1 MNSLLRLLGLS
12 GDSADSIVEYAWKFA
27 HPLPT
32 PVLYALLGIGAVLAA
47 VNFLPQIKMRT
58 PIRVWT
64 FLLRLAMLAVLLATI
79 QQLELHLRLKLQQ
92 KQNWLAVVDDSASM
106 ATRDV
111 DGKSRFEAAR
121 ADLERIKALADGDVK
136 LDVRTLSGAP
146 LGEQPGKGPTFVQ
159 KGIGHAALAAS
170 GVDRIVFLTDGRDTE
185 GRDLTQLGKDI
196 RGRGIELAVKLY
208 GASVRPADS
217 SIFAEPERPVIRL
230 GEELVVRG
238 SVLDGSDAK
247 AAGQA
252 VPVTLK
258 ENGKAVAQITVP
270 GGKPGESRQFIVTWK
285 PPKAGRYVYTVE
297 LPNGGHG
304 ADALPMNN
312 AYNFKVQVVEEKIK
326 VLLLEGWPRYE
337 FKLVKMA
344 LEVDPLVHLVSVC
357 HIPGGGVYV
366 QGKPF
371 HLNPQEGIITS
382 QAELFKYDVVILRD
396 LSRQYFRAGG
406 DISESRLRNIVEFVA
421 KRGGGLMVTGG
432 QDVYR
437 AGGYEDSALAE
448 ILPFDL
454 SDHFSKEAQFE
465 GMFFASIPK
474 AAYNHPIMRLFA
486 EAAKNKERW
495 ESLRELDGSNN
506 VGRFKPLATPLIT
519 RFVKVK
525 TSSGDM
531 VEHEVP
537 IMAYQAVGEGK
548 VVAAAVDT
556 LWRWQLQPEFE
567 DPPLQALLAN
577 VVRYVAPPPMSK
589 AGGMNVALA
598 DASPQVGQEVVLSTM
613 LKDKNFDPIRNADIV
628 VTVTRPDG
636 TTQHIYPRDL
646 PEQPGYYEY
655 KVEASMPGEF
665 AVSAVYGKEEY
676 ETSFM
681 VEASGSEFADLS
693 SDKDAMVALT
703 KAAEGAIIDSTE
715 SWLRTV
721 NTRSSTREAVRD
733 LQAWNSPM
741 ALLLFLGLVCVDCYI
756 RKRQGLV

>member
-27 HPLPT
+27 HPLSPGL
-32 PVLYALLGIGAVLAA
+32 LYALVAAGCLLAA
-47 VNFLPQIKMRT
+47 VNFLPQIRMRT
-58 PIRVWT
+58 SIRIWT
-64 FLLRLAMLAVLLATI
+64 FLLRLGMLAVVLAAV
-79 QQLELHLRLKLQQ
+79 QQLELHLKLKLREQ
-92 KQNWLAVVDDSASM
+92 QNWLAVIDDSASM
-106 ATRDV
+106 ATRDEN
-111 DGKSRFEAAR
+111 GKSRFDAAG
-121 ADLERIKALADGDVK
+121 ADLERIRTSAGGDVK
-136 LDVRTLSGAP
+136 LDVKMLSGSP

-159 KGIGHAALAAS
+159 KGIARAALAAS
-170 GVDRIVFLTDGRDTE
+170 GINRVVFLTDGRDTE
-185 GRDLTQLGKDI
+185 DRDLTQLGKDI
-196 RGRGIELAVKLY
+196 KARGVDLAVKVY
-208 GASVRPADS
+208 GASVHPADS

-230 GEELVVRG
+230 GEELVVHG

-247 AAGQA
+247 AAAQA
-252 VPVTLK
+252 VPVTLE
-258 ENGKAVAQITVP
+258 ENGKAVAQVTVP

-297 LPNGGHG
+297 LPNGGQT

-312 AYNFKVQVVEEKIK
+312 AYNFKVQVVQEKIK
-326 VLLLEGWPRYE
+326 VLLLEGYPRYE
-337 FKLVKMA
+337 FKLVKAA
-344 LEVDPLVHLVSVC
+344 LEVDPLVHLVSAC
-357 HIPGGGVYV
+357 HVPGGGVYA
-366 QGKPF
+366 QGKPL

-406 DISESRLRNIVEFVA
+406 DISESRLRNIVEFVV

-437 AGGYEDSALAE
+437 AGGYEDSSLAE

-454 SDHFSKEAQFE
+454 GDHFSKEAQFE
-465 GMFFASIPK
+465 GKFFASIPK
-474 AAYNHPIMRLFA
+474 AAFSHPIMRLFA
-486 EAAKNKERW
+486 DPAKNKERW
-495 ESLRELDGSNN
+495 ESLREFDGSNN

-519 RFVKVK
+519 RFVKIK
-525 TSSGDM
+525 ATSGDM
-531 VEHEVP
+531 IEREVP
-537 IMAYQAVGEGK
+537 TMAYQAVGEGK
-548 VVAAAVDT
+548 VVATAVDT
-556 LWRWQLQPEFE
+556 MWRWQLQPDFD

-577 VVRYVAPPPMSK
+577 IVRYIAPPPLSK
-589 AGGMNVALA
+589 AGGVNVALA

-613 LKDKNFDPIRNADIV
+613 LKDKNFDPIRNADLV
-628 VTVTRPDG
+628 VTVTRPDA

-655 KVEASMPGEF
+655 EVEASMPGEF
-665 AVSAVYGKEEY
+665 AVTASYGKEDY

-693 SDKDAMVALT
+693 SDKDAMQALV
-703 KAAEGAIIDSTE
+703 KSAGGAMIGSTDD
-715 SWLRTV
+715 WLHSV
-721 NTRSSTREAVRD
+721 STRSSTREAVRD

-741 ALLLFLGLVCVDCYI
+741 ALLLFLALVCIDCFI